1 LTNFDF
7 HTDYRVC
14 EFGGDDCIKTPSV
27 EDRTAHKYSS
37 RLVERVGAIYDYL
50 KEPCQLNELPAV
62 PTPPPTTRKK
72 LLRIG
77 KLGNKPSGNNI
88 TISKLM
94 EQHDV
99 KIKKIVFP

>member
-1 LTNFDF
+1 MFES
-7 HTDYRVC
+7 DYRVC

-37 RLVERVGAIYDYL
+37 RLVERVSAIYEYL
-50 KEPCQLNELPAV
+50 KEPCKLSEIPPLP
-62 PTPPPTTRKK
+62 TRPPTTRKK
-72 LLRIG
+72 VLRIG
-77 KLGNKPSGNNI
+77 KLGLNSSGN
-88 TISKLM
+88 SMMELM